1 MGFVHDVDLNS
12 LLALKRQLGEPSE
25 LEHDHI
31 KETPLK
37 ELSFEPF
44 DVKVRFKKQ
53 DKIQDY
59 SRLGDYVRYKDITVG
74 KGEIPLKGY
83 KVRIEYTIHTANGTI
98 IDSKDPSMKKLLPW
112 KRKVVIAVGKLCPGL
127 DFALQSTTVK

>member
-1 MGFVHDVDLNS
+1 MQFSVEGGVPIDIMGFVHDVDLNS

-25 LEHDHI
+25 LEHAHI

-53 DKIQDY
+53 DKI
-59 SRLGDYVRYKDITVG
+59 
-74 KGEIPLKGY
+74 
-83 KVRIEYTIHTANGTI
+83 
-98 IDSKDPSMKKLLPW
+98 
-112 KRKVVIAVGKLCPGL
+112 
-127 DFALQSTTVK
+127 